1 MGVSAAVGLYGA
13 NATPPPHAGG
23 IRGSAEQ
30 LEKKLQQR
38 VSEHITA
45 TPTVPLE
52 VWCQDE
58 ARLGLKP
65 IVRKVWAR
73 RGQRPTACGQT
84 RYEWLYV
91 YGFVRP
97 VTGQTYWL
105 ILPTVNTEAMN
116 VALAEFARD
125 VGVGAAKRVLLVVD
139 NAGWHGSKG
148 LVVPSG
154 IELVYVPPATPELQP
169 AERLWPLV
177 REAVANQTFATL
189 DVLQDVLVGR
199 CLQLATQPQRIRGAT
214 QYHWFP
220 SC

>member
-1 MGVSAAVGLYGA
+1 
-13 NATPPPHAGG
+13 
-23 IRGSAEQ
+23 
-30 LEKKLQQR
+30 
-38 VSEHITA
+38 
-45 TPTVPLE
+45 
-52 VWCQDE
+52 
-58 ARLGLKP
+58 
-65 IVRKVWAR
+65 
-73 RGQRPTACGQT
+73 
-84 RYEWLYV
+84 V

>member
-1 MGVSAAVGLYGA
+1 M
-13 NATPPPHAGG
+13 
-23 IRGSAEQ
+23 
-30 LEKKLQQR
+30 EKKLQQR
-38 VSEHITA
+38 VSEYGA
-45 TPTVPLE
+45 AAPEVPIE

-73 RGQRPTACGQT
+73 RGQRPTTCGQT

-105 ILPTVNTEAMN
+105 ILPVVNTDAMSL
-116 VALAEFARD
+116 ALAEFARD
-125 VGVGAAKRVLLVVD
+125 VGVGPTKRVLLVVD
-139 NAGWHGSKG
+139 NAGWHASKG
-148 LVVPSG
+148 LVVPLG
-154 IELVYVPPATPELQP
+154 IELVYLPPATPELQP

-189 DVLQDVLVGR
+189 DTLQGVLVER
-199 CLQLATQPQRIRGAT
+199 CLQLATQTQRVQGAT
-214 QYHWFP
+214 KYHWFP

>member
-1 MGVSAAVGLYGA
+1 M
-13 NATPPPHAGG
+13 
-23 IRGSAEQ
+23 
-30 LEKKLQQR
+30 EKKLQQR
-38 VSEHITA
+38 VSEHSAAAPEVAI
-45 TPTVPLE
+45 E

-65 IVRKVWAR
+65 IVRKVWAP
-73 RGQRPTACGQT
+73 RGQRPMACGQT

-105 ILPTVNTEAMN
+105 ILPAVNTAAMN
-116 VALAEFARD
+116 LALAEFARD
-125 VGVGAAKRVLLVVD
+125 TGAGPAKRVLLVLD
-139 NAGWHGSKG
+139 NAGWHASKA
-148 LVVPSG
+148 LVVPPG
-154 IELVYVPPATPELQP
+154 IELVYLPPATPELQP

-189 DVLQDVLVGR
+189 DTLQAVVVER
-199 CLQLATQPQRIRGAT
+199 CLQLATQTQRIRGAT
-214 QYHWFP
+214 KYHWFP